1 MVFSYKE
8 SDLRDL
14 NLGRNVYSVNP
25 DYAKKINAKVITA
38 SPEKKNETNVIKTED
53 GKKFKVLKTSPV
65 RKGLFFQI
73 SISIMVQ

>member
-25 DYAKKINAKVITA
+25 DYAKKLNAKVITA

-53 GKKFKVLKTSPV
+53 GEKFKVLKTSPEDMSGYQGMAV
-65 RKGLFFQI
+65 API
-73 SISIMVQ
+73 V

>member
-25 DYAKKINAKVITA
+25 DYAKN
-38 SPEKKNETNVIKTED
+38 
-53 GKKFKVLKTSPV
+53 
-65 RKGLFFQI
+65 
-73 SISIMVQ
+73 

>member
-1 MVFSYKE
+1 MQ
-8 SDLRDL
+8 
-14 NLGRNVYSVNP
+14 
-25 DYAKKINAKVITA
+25 KKINAKVITA